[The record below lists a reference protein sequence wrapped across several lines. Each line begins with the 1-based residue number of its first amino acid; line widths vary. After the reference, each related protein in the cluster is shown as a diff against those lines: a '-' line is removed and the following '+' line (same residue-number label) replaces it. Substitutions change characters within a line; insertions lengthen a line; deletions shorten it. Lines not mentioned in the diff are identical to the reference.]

1 MTSRPD
7 GYPDGLRLS
16 KKSDH
21 YDIRF
26 VGTDNP
32 VRPQNAAVIQKSL
45 ANTNAFSRLLV
56 GADAHIG
63 PAECTAFTEFCG
75 EFATSQRADVGI
87 GPYNGI
93 RKCIRIRRK
102 FLKKALPPAGRT
114 ESSAPTQTLKSY
126 TKTWGQQFFD
136 RLKPPGWISG
146 RLFDWIGHLPAV
158 DVY

>member
-114 ESSAPTQTLKSY
+114 ESSAPY
-126 TKTWGQQFFD
+126 TDLEILHENVGT
-136 RLKPPGWISG
+136 
-146 RLFDWIGHLPAV
+146 AV
-158 DVY
+158 F